1 MSLVMR
7 IFVGMGALVAILMG
21 IGVFA
26 VWETNKLSDMF
37 IEYRTTAKSS
47 LIASD
52 MAEDL
57 FEARIAA
64 LKFRA
69 VGSESA
75 IDTFVS
81 NIDEVS
87 EGATILSG
95 QMGAYPEQEQVNAVP
110 ELMASYRQLLLEAA
124 ELQKGRNA
132 LVEEVAVVG
141 KDIRTNLNE
150 IMESAFKDNDPSA
163 SFVAS
168 GAMAEL
174 LLARLYLE
182 RFLVGNSVEAF
193 ERTQQEIASAEARMT
208 DLLVE
213 LQNPRRRE
221 LAREAVQK
229 LADFA
234 EAATKIGETI
244 NQRNAKYAEMD
255 KIGPDALDRMEQALD
270 AVVSKQDYLGPLG
283 AKTAQQA
290 IVMMIGIVAIGSI
303 LGAIAALFTGRFVSR
318 ALGSIT
324 GAMTELSTGNL
335 DTEIQPTNDRHEV
348 GKMTNALIVFRDNGK
363 EAIRLAEEVREKE
376 AEERQRQQ
384 EQREREE
391 AQRKEKLEE
400 EERARAEQQAE
411 LERLNAFQ
419 QEIDEVLSKASMGD
433 LTDRMAED
441 NSDENLAGLAKLINK
456 MLTEM
461 ETNVTDLVQNIGQLA
476 EGNLSARI
484 PGERHGAF
492 KVLKDNFNAAVTTM
506 AAAMASIRD
515 SGENVTTTASE
526 LQSASQTM
534 STRAEVNAASVEET
548 SAAVEEVSASIRQV
562 VQSAKTADAATK
574 QIRSSADQTRETA
587 NKTETSMDEMKK
599 ASDEINRV
607 VKVIEDIAFQINL
620 LALNAGVEAA
630 RAGEA
635 GRGFSVVA
643 SEVRALA
650 QRSQASVQEIN
661 EVIGENT
668 KTVNESVSIVQ
679 ASREAMEGIIS
690 EVQIA
695 SEHIS
700 EIAQAVE
707 QQAIGIEEVNSSIQA
722 IDANAQQNAA
732 ALEELTASS
741 VSLNADANVMN
752 TALAHFVGLD
762 SSATGGENTAIAA
775 RNAA

>member
-26 VWETNKLSDMF
+26 VWETNKLSGMF

-47 LIASD
+47 LVASD
-52 MAEDL
+52 MAKSL

-69 VGSESA
+69 VGADSA

-81 NIDEVS
+81 NIDDVS
-87 EGATILSG
+87 EGATELSE
-95 QMGAYPEQEQVNAVP
+95 QMRGYPEQEQVNEVP
-110 ELMASYRQLLLEAA
+110 QLMANYKNLLLEAVK
-124 ELQKGRNA
+124 LQGDRNV
-132 LVEEVAVVG
+132 LVEEVALVG
-141 KDIRTNLNE
+141 KEIRKILSE
-150 IMESAFKDNDPSA
+150 IKVSAFEGNDPTA

-168 GAMAEL
+168 QAMAEL
-174 LLARLYLE
+174 LLGRLYLE
-182 RFLVGNSVEAF
+182 RFLVGNAAEAF
-193 ERTQQEIASAEARMT
+193 ERSQKEITAAETRMSALINA
-208 DLLVE
+208 
-213 LQNPRRRE
+213 LQNPRRLE
-221 LAREAVQK
+221 LARSATKK
-229 LADFA
+229 LASFS
-234 EAATKIGETI
+234 EASAKIGEKI
-244 NQRNAKYAEMD
+244 LQRNAKYVEMD
-255 KIGPDALDRMEQALD
+255 QIGPDALGRMETALN

-283 AKTAQQA
+283 AKTAQFS
-290 IVMMIGIVAIGSI
+290 IVFMIGIVAIGSI
-303 LGAIAALFTGRFVSR
+303 LGAAGAIITARFVSR

-335 DTEIQPTNDRHEV
+335 DAVIPPTRDKHEV
-348 GKMTNALIVFRDNGK
+348 GKMTNALIVFRDNGRESIK
-363 EAIRLAEEVREKE
+363 LANEVQAKD
-376 AEERQRQQ
+376 AEERQRKQDQ
-384 EQREREE
+384 SEAEE
-391 AQRKEKLEE
+391 ALRKEKLQEE
-400 EERARAEQQAE
+400 ARARAIQQAE
-411 LERLNAFQ
+411 LERLNVFQ
-419 QEIDEVLSKASMGD
+419 QEIDDVLTKASMGD
-433 LTDRMAED
+433 LSDRMAE
-441 NSDENLAGLAKLINK
+441 NKSDENLAGLAKLINK
-456 MLTEM
+456 MLTEV
-461 ETNVTDLVQNIGQLA
+461 ETNVTDLVHNIGQLA
-476 EGNLSARI
+476 EGDLSARI
-484 PGERHGAF
+484 PGERHGVF
-492 KVLKDNFNAAVTTM
+492 KVLKDDFNAAVTNM
-506 AAAMASIRD
+506 AQSMASIRD
-515 SGENVTTTASE
+515 SGQNVTTTAME

-562 VQSAKTADAATK
+562 VQNAKTADAATR
-574 QIRSSADQTRETA
+574 QIRSSADQTRKTA

-661 EVIGENT
+661 DVIGENT
-668 KTVNESVSIVQ
+668 KTVNESVSTVQ

-700 EIAQAVE
+700 EIALAVE
-707 QQAIGIEEVNSSIQA
+707 QQAVGIEEVNNSIRT

-741 VSLNADANVMN
+741 VSLNADASVMN
-752 TALAHFVGLD
+752 AALAHFVDLSEGVTD
-762 SSATGGENTAIAA
+762 SKAA
-775 RNAA
+775 